1 MSIEKE
7 QVSCHKSIA
16 TPRSQPSA
24 AREETVPSGEKHFA
38 APQGWNPGWVPW
50 FGGSAQCR
58 IYHYRERIAMTL
70 AMAVHIPS
78 NDHIGLA
85 FSSRG

>member
-7 QVSCHKSIA
+7 QVSCHTSIA

-50 FGGSAQCR
+50 FGGFGS
-58 IYHYRERIAMTL
+58 MS
-70 AMAVHIPS
+70 HIP
-78 NDHIGLA
+78 L
-85 FSSRG
+85 SRENCHDISDGRAHPFE